1 MSLERRDD
9 DYFSGCCKIEFNY
22 KKMTLAIFKRSITL
36 LPNVINISS
45 KKIFRNDFFFEKLT
59 ILLFNLINIS
69 NKENIS
75 RNDVKKAS
83 QAWSDNTLKC
93 RKYTIYVFIFQKKKN
108 LFQATNSNYTLP
120 ASRAYSNFVARK
132 KLSVSS

>member
-1 MSLERRDD
+1 
-9 DYFSGCCKIEFNY
+9 
-22 KKMTLAIFKRSITL
+22 MTLAIFKRSITL